1 MSTEK
6 GSKLNTLLRNQPSG
20 TVLTSSW
27 LATQGY
33 SLELQKR
40 YKKSRWFDSFGT
52 GALIRHGDTVD
63 YLGGVYALQSQ
74 KGLSV
79 HPGGKSALS
88 MQGKAHYLEL
98 SVKRVHVFGGVGENL
113 PSWFKNQDWGH
124 KVACKMTGFL
134 PANLGLVEFRHKS
147 FKVNISSPAR
157 ALMECLYLAPKSQS
171 LVEAH
176 ELMEGLN
183 NLHPATVQE
192 LLEACTSIKV
202 KRLFLYLADKAG
214 HQWLGYINR
223 QRFSLGS
230 GKRVIVPDGV
240 YDSKYQITVPRELTA
255 IT

>member
-124 KVACKMTGFL
+124 KVECKMTGFL

-176 ELMEGLN
+176 ELMECLN

-214 HQWLGYINR
+214 HQWLGFLNMK
-223 QRFSLGS
+223 RFGLGS
-230 GKRVIVPDGV
+230 GKRVIAPDGV
-240 YDSKYQITVPRELTA
+240 YDSQYRITVPRELKA